1 MATVTIPELHR
12 PSDRKN
18 DAANLDEV
26 LAAIRSRGGRPLHV
40 PRGRDLVQLPNDIEL
55 GFLMQGIRRES
66 LVDTIV
72 GHILDGPDPDA
83 MGSNDAVATAM
94 VLMRR
99 TPEGWQL
106 AFVDQVDR
114 PASGMGS
121 FKVWLAPAAAAQ
133 SRTFQD
139 GGARMSL

>member
-12 PSDRKN
+12 PPDRQN

-26 LAAIRSRGGRPLHV
+26 LAAMRSRGGRPPHV

-55 GFLMQGIRRES
+55 GLLRQGIRQES
-66 LVDTIV
+66 PIDTIV
-72 GHILDGPDPDA
+72 EHIPDGPDPDA
-83 MGSNDAVATAM
+83 MGSNDAVATAL

-99 TPEGWQL
+99 APEGWRL

-121 FKVWLAPAAAAQ
+121 TAWLAPAAAAQ